1 MGWTRARFGSVLT
14 VNRDGTPKEA
24 PTLWTPPKMQ
34 ILIPPGD
41 QDHARPFVVMDGK
54 SATEVLTL
62 ILYEDRV
69 DGMIRGQTTRLVE
82 L

>member
-14 VNRDGTPKEA
+14 VNRDGSPKEA

-34 ILIPPGD
+34 ILIPPSG
-41 QDHARPFVVMDGK
+41 QDHARPFVLLEGRSPEDVF
-54 SATEVLTL
+54 TL
-62 ILYEDRV
+62 ILHEDHV
-69 DGMIRGQTTRLVE
+69 DGMVRGQTRRLVE